1 MKRRLNVPEKQ
12 IKKKKIIITKKKRKK
27 VTIREKE

>member
-12 IKKKKIIITKKKRKK
+12 IKKKKIITKKKRKK